1 MKYAEGDIYHALR
14 GQVVETSK
22 HAEQWRQAEQ
32 YEATQRAKMGDGK
45 RGDSNGP
52 AGKISGMSGA
62 QQRNMKNSEG
72 TVDWAE
78 KFSTDTRY
86 SHVDFARQGV
96 AKKRKEEG
104 VDIDA
109 IAAAAKAFA
118 AQKAQQSSISTN
130 DPDATSPS
138 GEGAPDSGSKRKR
151 DAAAPDDTRTKTRP
165 ASTTTTTHAGIEPST
180 SGFPP
185 FTLPPSDANLA
196 KRINTVAGFVHKN
209 GAKFETVTRTKQ
221 AGNPEFAFLT
231 QGGDGYE
238 YYAWLKHA
246 NAQGVDPAKPIGMTA
261 DDSFDAAKLAEAA
274 RKIAEAAAY
283 SSGKCDGDGIARSGD
298 GTQGGAA
305 NEGNKGSGTGNKGNK
320 GTRVGPW
327 QAVKDATGRTYYW
340 NRDTAATTWTPP
352 DGFT

>member
-86 SHVDFARQGV
+86 SHVDFARQGT

-138 GEGAPDSGSKRKR
+138 GEGAPPRSDGRGGR
-151 DAAAPDDTRTKTRP
+151 RHMALGRRRAGPAA
-165 ASTTTTTHAGIEPST
+165 
-180 SGFPP
+180 
-185 FTLPPSDANLA
+185 
-196 KRINTVAGFVHKN
+196 
-209 GAKFETVTRTKQ
+209 GA
-221 AGNPEFAFLT
+221 
-231 QGGDGYE
+231 
-238 YYAWLKHA
+238 
-246 NAQGVDPAKPIGMTA
+246 
-261 DDSFDAAKLAEAA
+261 
-274 RKIAEAAAY
+274 
-283 SSGKCDGDGIARSGD
+283 
-298 GTQGGAA
+298 GGARA
-305 NEGNKGSGTGNKGNK
+305 GSRPRLRAPQCPWSDGCLGGRLCTPRRGAAQEPMGLRLRGDKQRATFEG
-320 GTRVGPW
+320 
-327 QAVKDATGRTYYW
+327 
-340 NRDTAATTWTPP
+340 
-352 DGFT
+352 